1 MFTAINK
8 KFQGQ
13 SYINCILKLIKLDM
27 YLKYIYQYVRAIKI
41 TPEGTT
47 QSEPTTNIENV
58 QQNCEKIATTTIIKY

>member
-1 MFTAINK
+1 MFTATKK

-13 SYINCILKLIKLDM
+13 SYINCVLKLIKFDM
-27 YLKYIYQYVRAIKI
+27 YLKYTHQYMHAIKI
-41 TPEGTT
+41 TPKGTT